1 MNFFDIAIILFA
13 FELVFRKFI
22 SERVFVISLVLSS
35 ITAFIQVLV
44 VGYKWQYMP
53 IYIIILSSAIGHTFG
68 FKFTNKVFK
77 AISFVIF
84 FTLFITSTLLIYFLP
99 IPEFTI
105 ENKIYSVGYEEIL
118 ISVDNRE
125 QPKAFYELSNL
136 DPNGNRELLVDLY
149 YPSDGESSSIQLFKD
164 SPSNWGETVV
174 KYLNRTWGI
183 NIPNFLLS
191 HLNLS
196 YFDLVTDAKKIDQK
210 FPVVVYTHG
219 WAGEKIFATDQLL
232 TIASQGYIV
241 IAIDHTGLSMFTE
254 LPSGTIFNTGSTEA
268 SSKVFDVM
276 YEMSIDIE
284 NTLQYLNKNNL
295 VSDLSVVNIIG
306 HSTGGGSA
314 HLYCL
319 RNKCET
325 LVLQDPFFV
334 PVISEYGGIV
344 LSSPTYFIYSEDW
357 FKGNEDI
364 NEMSEIDV
372 YKNYLAE
379 PCIGETCINYAK
391 GFYLADSAHYDF
403 VAFGAISSLTK
414 YTFLK
419 GSIEYTDS
427 LKANNR
433 FNLEALKQSEIT
445 TDNLV
450 IQIDK

>member
-13 FELVFRKFI
+13 FELVFKKFI

-68 FKFTNKVFK
+68 LKFTNKVLK

-105 ENKIYSVGYEEIL
+105 ENQIYSVGYEEIL

-136 DPNGNRELLVDLY
+136 EASGKRELLVDVY
-149 YPSDGESSSIQLFKD
+149 YPSAADNEPIQLFKNAD
-164 SPSNWGETVV
+164 TNWGKTVV
-174 KYLNRTWGI
+174 RYLNRTWGI
-183 NIPNFLLS
+183 SIPEFLLS

-196 YFDLVTDAKKIDQK
+196 YFDIGRDLEKLSNKS
-210 FPVVVYTHG
+210 PVVIYTHG
-219 WAGEKIFATDQLL
+219 WAGEKIFATDQLI
-232 TIASQGYIV
+232 TIASQGYVV
-241 IAIDHTGLSMFTE
+241 IALDHTGLAMFTE
-254 LPSGTIFNTGSTEA
+254 LPSGTIYNTGSTEN
-268 SSKVFDVM
+268 STKVYDVM
-276 YEMSIDIE
+276 YEMSLDIE
-284 NTLQYLNKNNL
+284 NTLSYLQSSNYYADF
-295 VSDLSVVNIIG
+295 SDISLIG

-319 RNKCET
+319 RNNCNS
-325 LVLQDPFFV
+325 LLLQDPFFV
-334 PVISEYGGIV
+334 PVVEELGNIELV
-344 LSSPTYFIYSEDW
+344 TDTYFIYSEDW
-357 FKGNEDI
+357 YNGYEDI
-364 NEMSEIDV
+364 NELSEIEVFRNFVENKD
-372 YKNYLAE
+372 LAE
-379 PCIGETCINYAK
+379 GYYMTN
-391 GFYLADSAHYDF
+391 SAHYDF

-419 GSIEYTDS
+419 GSIDYTDS
-427 LKANNR
+427 LTSNNR
-433 FNLEALKQSEIT
+433 FNLEALQNKDISISNYIKTINE
-445 TDNLV
+445 
-450 IQIDK
+450 